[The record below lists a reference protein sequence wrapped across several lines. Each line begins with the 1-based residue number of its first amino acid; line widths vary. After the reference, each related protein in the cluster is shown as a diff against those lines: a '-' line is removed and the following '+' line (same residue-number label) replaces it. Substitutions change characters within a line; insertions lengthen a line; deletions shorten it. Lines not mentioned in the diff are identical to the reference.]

1 MPLKVHGKIDREYGS
16 DREIM
21 DYSYII
27 DTISDLEDFIAY
39 NRAYIVTLQ
48 FTDKLSKGE

>member
-1 MPLKVHGKIDREYGS
+1 MPLIVKGKIKRERS
-16 DREIM
+16 DNHEIV

-48 FTDKLSKGE
+48 FTGKLSKGE

>member
-1 MPLKVHGKIDREYGS
+1 MSLIVKGKIERVYGR

-27 DTISDLEDFIAY
+27 DTLGDLEDFIAY
-39 NRAYIVTLQ
+39 NRASIITLQ
-48 FTDKLSKGE
+48 FTGKLSKGE